1 MKNLITL
8 TIIILLALGSCKTK
22 QKSGHSDTSDIPD
35 MAHNSKISVDW
46 AGVYMGVLPCDDCEG
61 IETQIR
67 LREDL
72 TYEMR
77 TTYLGKDTK
86 AFTSTGAFQ
95 WDDTGNRII
104 LDAKEGSRE
113 SNLFQVGEDILFK
126 LDKDGNRIE
135 GNLAENYTL
144 EKADFN
150 TITDKR
156 WKLLEL
162 QEKSITSEPEQ
173 RREAYLILH
182 EEGNRITGNS
192 GCNHFFGTYELLGE
206 NGIKISNIGA
216 TKMLC
221 PDMEPENMF
230 FRMMESVGSYSIEGE
245 TLILHESPASH
256 AAKFEFSINED

>member
-1 MKNLITL
+1 MKNFITL
-8 TIIILLALGSCKTK
+8 TIIISLALSGCKTR
-22 QKSGHSDTSDIPD
+22 QKSGQSDASNITD
-35 MAHNSKISVDW
+35 MAHNSMISLDW
-46 AGVYMGVLPCDDCEG
+46 AGVYQGVLPCADCEG

-77 TTYLGKDTK
+77 TIYLGKDAK
-86 AFTSTGAFQ
+86 AFASTGAFQ

-104 LDAKEGSRE
+104 LDVKDDTRE
-113 SNLFQVGEDILFK
+113 SNFFHVGENVLFK
-126 LDKDGNRIE
+126 LDKDGTRIE
-135 GNLAENYTL
+135 GNLAENYIL

-150 TITDKR
+150 TITGKR
-156 WKLLEL
+156 WKLVQL
-162 QEKSITSEPEQ
+162 QEKSIDSEPEQ

-230 FRMMESVGSYSIEGE
+230 FRMLESVGSYSIQGE

-256 AAKFEFSINED
+256 AAKFEFSVYYD